1 MYLHHMW
8 HDNIRCGEKI
18 FCSLMFVFYL
28 HSTNRRM
35 FPGIV
40 VSLVGLQADSKYTI
54 TMEFNL
60 ADNHRYKFLN
70 SKWTVVG
77 KADAHSEEMMK
88 YIHPDSPSSGKHW
101 MASKISFKKIK
112 VTNNRNNK
120 HGNVSERSF
129 A

>member
-1 MYLHHMW
+1 M
-8 HDNIRCGEKI
+8 
-18 FCSLMFVFYL
+18 
-28 HSTNRRM
+28 HSTIRRM
-35 FPGIV
+35 FPGIM
-40 VSLVGLQADSKYTI
+40 VSLVGLEADSKYTI
-54 TMEFNL
+54 AMEFNL

-120 HGNVSERSF
+120 HGNVSESSS